1 MDLKQQEQE
10 PCAYADLVMA
20 RHLAHQAHALEGHA
34 LQVLNVF
41 MLANTLSIALTGFIR
56 NLEAHVFALMQSAL
70 PNEAE
75 DYGLV
80 KKGKTDK

>member
-1 MDLKQQEQE
+1 
-10 PCAYADLVMA
+10 MA

-41 MLANTLSIALTGFIR
+41 VFMLANTLSIALTGFIR
-56 NLEAHVFALMQSAL
+56 NPEARVFALMQSAL